1 MSNLKKAKNLR
12 VKDMVAIFCLAP
24 QHHLHHFNL
33 MMNYMIQWWTV
44 NDRRHLF
51 LHHNSVKA
59 QQRVKISRSSC
70 DDDWFRFLTHWQN
83 SWWLTSTHS
92 EFIFHWALLFVTQRA
107 TGPLNSQ
114 SDIKLHYVLQW
125 CWNPPEISIIVKRN
139 KIIQKKS
146 SSWSRSAWTCPLP
159 SNSWFSEWLVCYEKR
174 DACSTA
180 DIFNG
185 WSSGLLVVYLWSPI
199 DCNVQAH

>member
-59 QQRVKISRSSC
+59 HQWVKISRSSC
-70 DDDWFRFLTHWQN
+70 DDDWFRFPTHWQN

-139 KIIQKKS
+139 KIVQKNS
-146 SSWSRSAWTCPLP
+146 HRHGQEVPELALCPQIHG
-159 SNSWFSEWLVCYEKR
+159 SVTHCEWLVCCEKNR
-174 DACSTA
+174 CMSHLGY
-180 DIFNG
+180 FQ
-185 WSSGLLVVYLWSPI
+185 WLK
-199 DCNVQAH
+199 

>member
-1 MSNLKKAKNLR
+1 
-12 VKDMVAIFCLAP
+12 MVAVFCLAP

-33 MMNYMIQWWTV
+33 TMIFMIQWWTV

-59 QQRVKISRSSC
+59 HQWVKISRSSC
-70 DDDWFRFLTHWQN
+70 DDDWFRFPTHWQN

-139 KIIQKKS
+139 KIVQKIVIVMVKKCLNS
-146 SSWSRSAWTCPLP
+146 P
-159 SNSWFSEWLVCYEKR
+159 SVLKFMVQWLTVSDLFAVKKI
-174 DACSTA
+174 DACRTS

-185 WSSGLLVVYLWSPI
+185 WSSGLLVVYCLWSPI